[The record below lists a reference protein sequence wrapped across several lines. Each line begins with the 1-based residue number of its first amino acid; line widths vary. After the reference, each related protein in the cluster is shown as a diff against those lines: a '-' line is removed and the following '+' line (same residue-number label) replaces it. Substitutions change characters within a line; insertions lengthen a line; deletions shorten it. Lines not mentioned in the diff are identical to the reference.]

1 MRPARFSPGAVIL
14 RQGEPVAALYLLTSG
29 TVSIVLGEKEDA
41 RRVSELGPGAWLGEL
56 ALLTGAVSSATVVA
70 DSQVEALSVTQAEFL
85 SAADE
90 DPAIFRE
97 LAHALASRLRSTDR
111 MFHRKQAARVVL
123 LWHNRSQTP
132 LVEQVLDECFRW
144 APVPLLALSNSV
156 GAAGSTPSEYL
167 DHPSRLTTLQRR
179 LAAGQRVINP
189 TGDLADPALSRFL
202 GLASEFAP
210 IIVIALSQPISPA
223 AMTRI
228 TETVALEEGAGRS
241 APVTRMLDVPHVVW
255 QTGERFD
262 AGRVA
267 RWICRQR
274 VGLALGGGAAR
285 GFAHLGV
292 LRALEE
298 AGVPIDAVAGTSV
311 GAAIAASVA
320 AGTPVDEIANAV
332 EVTGRAALVPQLIPL
347 HSVFTNV
354 FLRMALAR
362 DITARRF
369 SDLELP
375 LAVTAVDLDTAEE
388 LVFTSGELIPALLAS
403 TALPG
408 IFPPVRHGGRILVDG
423 GLRVPV
429 PVAECYALG
438 ADVVIASHMRVDADR
453 SARRPE
459 RVALPWLADTFS
471 QALDIMQDRIG
482 REASALADIRIE
494 TAIPRRYAGLFDF
507 NHRSFVEDAGA
518 QAARAVLP
526 QIVERL
532 PGLRA
537 RDGRSVR
544 RAA

>member
-1 MRPARFSPGAVIL
+1 VG
-14 RQGEPVAALYLLTSG
+14 
-29 TVSIVLGEKEDA
+29 IVLGAKEEA

-70 DSQVEALSVTQAEFL
+70 ETEVEALSVTQAEFL
-85 SAADE
+85 GAAEE
-90 DPAIFRE
+90 DPTIFRE
-97 LAHALASRLRSTDR
+97 LAHALANRLRSTDR
-111 MFHRKQAARVVL
+111 MFDQRRTSRIVL
-123 LWHNRSQTP
+123 LWHNRAQAP
-132 LVEQVLDECFRW
+132 LVEDVLEQCFRW
-144 APVPLLALSNSV
+144 APLPLLALSNSEA
-156 GAAGSTPSEYL
+156 AAGSTPSEYL
-167 DHPSRLTTLQRR
+167 ADPSRLATLQRR
-179 LAAGQRVINP
+179 LAAGQPVTIP
-189 TGDLADPALSRFL
+189 TGDPADPALSRFL

-210 IIVIALSQPISPA
+210 IIVIAISQPISPV

-228 TETVALEEGAGRS
+228 TETVALEEGTGRS
-241 APVTRMLDVPHVVW
+241 APTTRVLDVPHVSW
-255 QTGERFD
+255 QTGARFD
-262 AGRVA
+262 AARVA

-298 AGVPIDAVAGTSV
+298 AGVPIDVIAGTSV
-311 GAAIAASVA
+311 GAAIAAGVA
-320 AGTPVDEIANAV
+320 AGTPVDEIAAAV
-332 EVTGRAALVPQLIPL
+332 EVTGRAALVPQLVPL
-347 HSVFTNV
+347 HSLFTNV

-362 DITARRF
+362 DIHARRF

-408 IFPPVRHGGRILVDG
+408 IFPPVRHEGRILVDG

-429 PVAECYALG
+429 PVAECYSLG
-438 ADVVIASHMRVDADR
+438 ADIVIASHVSVDADR
-453 SARRPE
+453 SAGHPARTT
-459 RVALPWLADTFS
+459 LPWLADTFS

-482 REASALADIRIE
+482 REASALADVRIE

-507 NHRSFVEDAGA
+507 SHRAYVEDAGA
-518 QAARAVLP
+518 QAARAALP
-526 QIVERL
+526 RIIERL

-537 RDGRSVR
+537 RGR
-544 RAA
+544 RAARRAA